1 LKAIHQL
8 LNQPELG
15 KELEDEPLAGLLI
28 AGDYIVRYAIKGEV
42 IYVLKIWHGK
52 NIGGRQPKHAT
63 GENMPVTR
71 CN

>member
-1 LKAIHQL
+1 MNGGLWFYSAASYCL
-8 LNQPELG
+8 L
-15 KELEDEPLAGLLI
+15 ARALI